1 MEILF
6 AGRNLTVELN
16 RKRLFSSKHGFA
28 KNRFTEFFGL
38 RKVKWRRSRNG
49 TDNCLRRIKMSIEI
63 KVPEMGE
70 SITEATIANWVKK
83 EGERVEQDEV
93 LVELETDKVTMEV
106 PAPSAGVLQKINK
119 KPGETVKIKEVIG
132 LIDSASSSSSPSP
145 SSTSPET
152 AKTTSAPIVNNAG
165 AVNET
170 LPPAVRK
177 LIDDNGLNPASIRG
191 TGKNGQIT
199 KEDVLTAAANKA
211 TNVTAGP
218 STQPQPVKEIPKAIP
233 AANRGNLPRENVVP
247 MTKLRQTI
255 ANRLVSAQHNA
266 AHLTTFNE
274 VDMSA
279 VMDLRNKYK
288 DKFKDAHNIGL
299 GFMSFFTKAAIG
311 ALKIIPAINAE
322 IRGTDTVYKNYYDI
336 GVAVGGPKGL
346 VVPIVRDADLLSF
359 AQIESEIA
367 RLANKVKDGKIE
379 LSEMEGGTFTISN
392 GGIYGSM
399 MSTPIL
405 NPPQSGILGLH
416 NIVKRAVVVNDQ
428 IVIRPMMYLA
438 LSYDHR
444 IVDGKEAVT
453 FLVKVKEAIEDPTRL
468 LLEV

>member
-1 MEILF
+1 
-6 AGRNLTVELN
+6 
-16 RKRLFSSKHGFA
+16 
-28 KNRFTEFFGL
+28 
-38 RKVKWRRSRNG
+38 
-49 TDNCLRRIKMSIEI
+49 MSVEI

-83 EGERVEQDEV
+83 EGESVKQDEI
-93 LVELETDKVTMEV
+93 LLELETDKATMEV
-106 PAPSAGVLQKINK
+106 PAPSSGVLQKIHK
-119 KPGETVKIKEVIG
+119 KAGETVKVKEIIG
-132 LIDSASSSSSPSP
+132 LIDATASVSSSPSSPSP
-145 SSTSPET
+145 STTQTSGNGN
-152 AKTTSAPIVNNAG
+152 I
-165 AVNET
+165 NET

-177 LIDDNGLNPASIRG
+177 LIEDNGLNPTSISG
-191 TGKNGQIT
+191 SGKNGQIT
-199 KEDVLTAAANKA
+199 KEDVLKAIESKSSVSNPSVNVGTTEAVKTAPAS
-211 TNVTAGP
+211 P
-218 STQPQPVKEIPKAIP
+218 EIPKAVP
-233 AANRGNLPRENVVP
+233 AARRTDLPRENSVP
-247 MTKLRQTI
+247 ITRLRKVI
-255 ANRLVSAQHNA
+255 AERLVSAQHNA
-266 AHLTTFNE
+266 AILTTFNE

-279 VMDLRNKYK
+279 VMELRNRYK
-288 DKFKDAHNIGL
+288 DRFKETHNVGL
-299 GFMSFFTKAAIG
+299 GFMSFFTKAAIH
-311 ALKIIPAINAE
+311 ALKTIPAINAE
-322 IRGTDTVYKNYYDI
+322 IRGNDIVYKNYYDV

-359 AQIESEIA
+359 AGVEQEIV
-367 RLANKVKDGKIE
+367 RLANRVKDGKIE

-453 FLVKVKEAIEDPTRL
+453 FLVKVKEAIEDPSRL
-468 LLEV
+468 LLEL

>member
-1 MEILF
+1 
-6 AGRNLTVELN
+6 
-16 RKRLFSSKHGFA
+16 
-28 KNRFTEFFGL
+28 
-38 RKVKWRRSRNG
+38 
-49 TDNCLRRIKMSIEI
+49 MSVEI

-83 EGERVEQDEV
+83 EGESVKQDEI
-93 LVELETDKVTMEV
+93 LLELETDKATMEV
-106 PAPSAGVLQKINK
+106 PAPSSGVLQKIHK
-119 KPGETVKIKEVIG
+119 KAGETVKVKEIIG
-132 LIDSASSSSSPSP
+132 LIDATASVSSSPSSP
-145 SSTSPET
+145 STTQTSGNGN
-152 AKTTSAPIVNNAG
+152 I
-165 AVNET
+165 NET

-177 LIDDNGLNPASIRG
+177 LIEDNGLNPTSISG
-191 TGKNGQIT
+191 SGKNGQIT
-199 KEDVLTAAANKA
+199 KEDVLKAIESKSSVSNPSVNVGTTAAVK
-211 TNVTAGP
+211 TAP
-218 STQPQPVKEIPKAIP
+218 ASPEIPKAVP
-233 AANRGNLPRENVVP
+233 AARRTDLPRENSVP
-247 MTKLRQTI
+247 ITRLRKVI
-255 ANRLVSAQHNA
+255 AERLVSAQHNA
-266 AHLTTFNE
+266 AILTTFNE

-279 VMDLRNKYK
+279 VMELRNRYK
-288 DKFKDAHNIGL
+288 DRFKETHNVGL
-299 GFMSFFTKAAIG
+299 GFMSFFTKAAIH
-311 ALKIIPAINAE
+311 ALKTIPAINAE
-322 IRGTDTVYKNYYDI
+322 IRGNDIVYKNYYDV

-359 AQIESEIA
+359 AGVEQEIV
-367 RLANKVKDGKIE
+367 RLANRVKDGKIE

-453 FLVKVKEAIEDPTRL
+453 FLVKVKEAIEDPSRL
-468 LLEV
+468 LLEL

>member
-1 MEILF
+1 
-6 AGRNLTVELN
+6 
-16 RKRLFSSKHGFA
+16 
-28 KNRFTEFFGL
+28 
-38 RKVKWRRSRNG
+38 
-49 TDNCLRRIKMSIEI
+49 MSIEI

-119 KPGETVKIKEVIG
+119 KPGDTVKIKEVIG
-132 LIDSASSSSSPSP
+132 LIDPAATASSTPPSSSSQP
-145 SSTSPET
+145 
-152 AKTTSAPIVNNAG
+152 AKTTPAPTSSNTG
-165 AVNET
+165 TTNET

-177 LIDDNGLNPASIRG
+177 LIDDNGLNPASISG
-191 TGKNGQIT
+191 SGKNGQIT
-199 KEDVLTAAANKA
+199 KEDVLNAIANKSS
-211 TNVTAGP
+211 
-218 STQPQPVKEIPKAIP
+218 STPAAVAAPAKEIPKAVP
-233 AANRGNLPRENVVP
+233 AASRGNLPRENVVP

-255 ANRLVSAQHNA
+255 ANRLVNAQHNA

-299 GFMSFFTKAAIG
+299 GFMSFFTKAVIG
-311 ALKIIPAINAE
+311 ALKTIPAINAE

>member
-1 MEILF
+1 
-6 AGRNLTVELN
+6 
-16 RKRLFSSKHGFA
+16 
-28 KNRFTEFFGL
+28 
-38 RKVKWRRSRNG
+38 
-49 TDNCLRRIKMSIEI
+49 MSIEI

-132 LIDSASSSSSPSP
+132 LIDPSASAKSTPTTSTP
-145 SSTSPET
+145 SSTNT
-152 AKTTSAPIVNNAG
+152 APTNTNSATQND
-165 AVNET
+165 T

-177 LIDDNGLNPASIRG
+177 LIDDNGLNPASISG

-199 KEDVLTAAANKA
+199 KEDVLNAIASKQSAPAAVSAPAAAKA
-211 TNVTAGP
+211 AP
-218 STQPQPVKEIPKAIP
+218 SPEIPKAVP
-233 AANRGNLPRENVVP
+233 AASRGNLPRENVVP

-255 ANRLVSAQHNA
+255 ANRLVAAQHNA

-288 DKFKDAHNIGL
+288 DKFKDAHNVGL
-299 GFMSFFTKAAIG
+299 GFMSFFAKAVIG
-311 ALKIIPAINAE
+311 ALKHVPAINAE
-322 IRGTDTVYKNYYDI
+322 IRGTDIVYKNYYDI

-346 VVPIVRDADLLSF
+346 VVPIVRDTDLLTF
-359 AQIESEIA
+359 AQIESEIV
-367 RLANKVKDGKIE
+367 RLANKVKDGKID
-379 LSEMEGGTFTISN
+379 LSDMEGGTFTISN

-428 IVIRPMMYLA
+428 IVIRPMMYVA

-468 LLEV
+468 LLDV